1 MAIIRL
7 QHIGIVVKDFSET
20 WSRFDRILG
29 MTPCD
34 FRDDQSR
41 GFQHDARV
49 LLGNDCWI
57 HVVHNWNPET
67 RVCQFLENHGEGLEH
82 IAIETDDIEADV
94 AHLRERNVPI
104 FQDKI
109 FDANDGYEAFVYP
122 DDGIGFTVE
131 LIQHHDR
138 AWVYP
143 ENARGIPVSKRL
155 GIHCAD
161 HLTAVVRDVDE
172 AAERFEALFNLK
184 AENSRIPIGD
194 NCALELVQDIPNEPK
209 DRGLERLVLET
220 ETLENDVAYFKKIQI
235 PLTDKRVLNAE
246 RGVGFTVEL
255 REASRERSLH

>member
-49 LLGNDCWI
+49 LLGNDCWL
-57 HVVHNWNPET
+57 HFVHNWNPET
-67 RVCQFLENHGEGLEH
+67 RVYQFLENHGEGLEH

-94 AHLRERNVPI
+94 AHLRRINVPI

-122 DDGIGFTVE
+122 DDDIGFTIE

-143 ENARGIPVSKRL
+143 ENARGIPVSKKL
-155 GIHCAD
+155 GIHRAD

-172 AAERFEALFNLK
+172 AARRFAELFHLK
-184 AENSRIPIGD
+184 AENGRIPLGD
-194 NCALELVQDIPNEPK
+194 NCALELVRDVSNQPK

-220 ETLENDVAYFKKIQI
+220 ETLEDDVAHFKTIQI
-235 PLTDKRVLNAE
+235 PLTDKRILAAE
-246 RGVGFTVEL
+246 QGVGFAVEL
-255 REASRERSLH
+255 RETLNFRA

>member
-7 QHIGIVVKDFSET
+7 QHIGTVVKDFPAS

-29 MTPCD
+29 MTPRD

-49 LLGNDCWI
+49 LLGNECWI

-67 RVCQFLENHGEGLEH
+67 RVYQFLENHGEGLEH

-94 AHLRERNVPI
+94 ARLRETNVPI

-122 DDGIGFTVE
+122 EDGIGFTVE

-143 ENARGIPVSKRL
+143 ENARGIPVSKKL
-155 GIHCAD
+155 GLHRAD

-172 AAERFEALFNLK
+172 AAGRFEELFNLE
-184 AENSRIPIGD
+184 AEKSRIPLGN
-194 NCALELVQDIPNEPK
+194 NCALELVRDMSDPPK

-220 ETLENDVAYFKKIQI
+220 ETLEKDLAYFKTIQI
-235 PLTDKRVLNAE
+235 PLTNKRVLDAE
-246 RGVGFTVEL
+246 RGVGFTVEI
-255 REASRERSLH
+255 REASRARST